1 MAVDRNCVIF
11 AGLGGTMPTLCKLA
25 STYATNPDTDPP
37 RLGLY
42 IGLLLFF
49 AIGSILA
56 SAFSESDLK
65 KAFIIGVSAPGII
78 TNISA
83 GVSEA
88 YDTEARLY
96 DRIIS
101 TAYATEIKHT
111 NNNIL
116 TAQTTNPTRKIIVDT
131 YSNGSSSNETKY
143 NFMVAVKDQNQ
154 QERIVGI
161 FGEPSKRSNSRNSKF
176 NNSFELPT
184 SAKEIVIYAKGFA
197 KVIPVPN
204 NQFTT
209 AKIALVF
216 YAQTK
221 NDFLWAIGA
230 KREFEVTNID
240 AYFTSFEQK

>member
-1 MAVDRNCVIF
+1 MAVDRNCLIF

-49 AIGSILA
+49 VIGSILA
-56 SAFSESDLK
+56 SAFSEADLK

-88 YDTEARLY
+88 YDKEAKLY
-96 DRIIS
+96 DRIVS
-101 TAYATEIKHT
+101 TAYAAEIEAP
-111 NNNIL
+111 NNMPPVQN
-116 TAQTTNPTRKIIVDT
+116 TNPPRKIIVDT
-131 YSNGSSSNETKY
+131 YSKGGSSNETQY
-143 NFMVAVKDQNQ
+143 NFMVAVKDQNR

-161 FGEPSKRSNSRNSKF
+161 FGEQTNKSNSRNNKI

-184 SAKEIVIYAKGFA
+184 NAKEIVIYAKGFT

-230 KREFEVTNID
+230 KRGFEVTNIE
-240 AYFTSFEQK
+240 AYFTGFE